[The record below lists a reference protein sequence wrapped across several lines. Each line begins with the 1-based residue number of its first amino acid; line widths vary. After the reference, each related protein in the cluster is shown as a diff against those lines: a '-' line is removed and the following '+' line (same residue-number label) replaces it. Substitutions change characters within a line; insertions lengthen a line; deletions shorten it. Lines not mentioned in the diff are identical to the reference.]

1 MSYEEHIKLMEKAN
15 REYYNYHES
24 ILLAKQII
32 EKQKKAH
39 YAGKQLVS
47 KRKTI
52 FFSIPQEVS
61 HDRRKK

>member
-32 EKQKKAH
+32 EKQKKGSLRRQAISEQMKK
-39 YAGKQLVS
+39 YIS
-47 KRKTI
+47 KERIT
-52 FFSIPQEVS
+52 
-61 HDRRKK
+61 

>member
-32 EKQKKAH
+32 EKQKKSSLRRQAISEQMKK
-39 YAGKQLVS
+39 YIS
-47 KRKTI
+47 KERIT
-52 FFSIPQEVS
+52 
-61 HDRRKK
+61 

>member
-32 EKQKKAH
+32 EKQKKLTRQPA
-39 YAGKQLVS
+39 
-47 KRKTI
+47 
-52 FFSIPQEVS
+52 EVS
-61 HDRRKK
+61 N